1 MDLSVD
7 REFRTDWYSPRRLH
21 DSPTQYD
28 FPGDRFIP
36 NRTLMNLDQAH
47 SLLTNR
53 NKQVPNST
61 FSEHYQQRLTE
72 SLNLDA
78 EGRPFRMLVFRGN
91 PKSSRKS
98 VHLIDEMRRDDAEAL
113 KNSIKR
119 NQSPRRQIPKKEAR
133 ILDAPNIK
141 NDYYLN
147 ILDWGK
153 NNILAVILG
162 EALYLWN
169 SENRNI
175 VKLLEV
181 EGDND
186 YPTSVSWS
194 DDAKCLAVGYM
205 QSKVELWDIETS
217 KCTQLLEDHKARV
230 ATLAWNGHTLT
241 SGSRDKTIRNHDVRA
256 GNNATS
262 SMVAHTE
269 EVCGL
274 KWSREGNLLAS
285 GGNENNIYIW
295 EGSKMS
301 SSNFLHKFNDHQA
314 AVKALAWCP
323 YQFNVLA
330 SGGGTNDGCI
340 KIWNTQRGTCIDS
353 ISTNT
358 QICALEWNRHH
369 KEILSGHGYGIGKL
383 MNHLCLWKYPSLENV
398 GTIKSHSSRVLGLS
412 QSPDGL
418 TVVSAGGDET
428 LRFWEMFGPPSV
440 QNSRFSTLNSL
451 LSLKTSPIR

>member
-1 MDLSVD
+1 MDRSVD
-7 REFRTDWYSPRRLH
+7 REVPTDWYSPRRLH

-53 NKQVPNST
+53 NLHLPNST
-61 FSEHYQQRLTE
+61 FNEQYQRRLTE

-91 PKSSRKS
+91 PKSTRRSL
-98 VHLIDEMRRDDAEAL
+98 HLIDQMRRNDTQDL
-113 KNSIKR
+113 QNSIKR
-119 NQSPRRQIPKKEAR
+119 SPLPRHIPKRESR
-133 ILDAPNIK
+133 VLDAPNIK

-147 ILDWGK
+147 ILDWGN
-153 NNILAVILG
+153 NNILAVLLG
-162 EALYLWN
+162 QSLYLWDPKSKN
-169 SENRNI
+169 V

-194 DDAKCLAVGYM
+194 EDTRYLAVGYM
-205 QSKVELWDIETS
+205 QSTVQLWDIETS
-217 KCTQLLEDHKARV
+217 KCTQLLEGHKARV

-241 SGSRDKTIRNHDVRA
+241 SGSRDKTIMNHDVRA
-256 GNNATS
+256 GHNAVS
-262 SMVAHTE
+262 MMVAHTE

-285 GGNENNIYIW
+285 GGNENNVYIW
-295 EGSKMS
+295 EASKMS
-301 SSNFLHKFNDHQA
+301 SSNFLYKFNKHQA

-330 SGGGTNDGCI
+330 SGGGTDDGCI
-340 KIWNTQRGTCIDS
+340 NIWNTQRGVCIDS

-369 KEILSGHGYGIGKL
+369 KEILSGHGFGDEKL
-383 MNHLCLWKYPSLENV
+383 MNRLCLWKYPSLENI
-398 GTIKSHSSRVLGLS
+398 GTIKSHSSRILGLS

-418 TVVSAGGDET
+418 NVVSAGGDET
-428 LRFWEMFGPPSV
+428 LRFWEMFGPPSA
-440 QNSRFSTLNSL
+440 QNSRFSTLDSL